1 MSSDAGESTST
12 DSDIGTS
19 PSGTT
24 LASPPSSPQQQQQ
37 IVFNNNDTHHRLNT
51 SSSNYDNHQNTNNNN
66 NNNNSKQIAIGPNN
80 SIIRQHSYLN
90 AVQLNDFK
98 ITHPQ
103 KSKFCC
109 SLFEYN

>member
-24 LASPPSSPQQQQQ
+24 LASPPSSPQQQQ
-37 IVFNNNDTHHRLNT
+37 ILFNNDTHHRLNT
-51 SSSNYDNHQNTNNNN
+51 SSSNYDNHQNINNNS
-66 NNNNSKQIAIGPNN
+66 NNSKQIVIGPNN

-98 ITHPQ
+98 ITHPH
-103 KSKFCC
+103 KSKIFFLLL
-109 SLFEYN
+109 LFTI